1 MKKRTILAGRK
12 TYILDE
18 NETTPRN
25 ATLAREVIAEA
36 QKIVDMGYNARF
48 TCENKI
54 QQKAVENR
62 LKDNAD
68 GYKTRI
74 YAGSEYDLAC
84 KVIEEAK
91 KIVRSGWN
99 ARIGC
104 ADVETNNSDRE
115 KRREYYR
122 WKRMN
127 RS

>member
-25 ATLAREVIAEA
+25 ATLAKEVIAEA
-36 QKIVDMGYNARF
+36 QKIVDMGYNAKVGCIDKRHQ
-48 TCENKI
+48 EVYEAQEKNLPEGS
-54 QQKAVENR
+54 AVNTSGGE
-62 LKDNAD
+62 L
-68 GYKTRI
+68 
-74 YAGSEYDLAC
+74 YDLAC
-84 KVIEEAK
+84 KVIAEAQ
-91 KIVRSGWN
+91 KIVNSGWN

-104 ADVETNNSDRE
+104 ADVETNTSDRE